1 MHILFVT
8 ENFPP
13 ETNAAAARVYERAC
27 YWVKWGH
34 RVTVLTTAPNFPAG
48 KVFEGY
54 ENRWFDRSELDGIE
68 VLRVKTF
75 IAANRGF
82 ALRTLDFL
90 SFMTTG
96 FVAGL
101 LQEPPDVV
109 VATSPQ
115 FFAAVGGWAIASA
128 KRRPFIFELGDLWP
142 ASIRAVGAI
151 KAETLLDAVEKL
163 ELFMYRKSAAVVALT
178 PSFKKD
184 LIRRGIP
191 SEKISVVINGV
202 DLPRYAPRP
211 KDQELAARWGLS
223 DKFIVGYIGTHGM
236 AHALDNIVNAAILL
250 RDQPDIALML
260 VGDGAERAALE
271 ARVKKERLEN
281 VVMVPRQPKN
291 KMPNFWSLCDIAL
304 VHLKNNPVF
313 SEVIPSKIFEAMA
326 MGLPILLAAPEG
338 EATKI
343 VSQTKAGK
351 CVAPEKPELLAK
363 AILNLKNDQI
373 GLERLAK
380 ASQKAAPEH
389 SRERQAEAMIQVLTE
404 AATEY
409 TFESRGH
416 G

>member
-48 KVFEGY
+48 KLYEGY
-54 ENRWFDRSELDGIE
+54 ENKWFDRSEWDGIE
-68 VLRVKTF
+68 ILRVKTF
-75 IAANRGF
+75 ISANRGF

-96 FVAGL
+96 FFAGIM
-101 LQEPPDVV
+101 QEPPDVV

-128 KRRPFIFELGDLWP
+128 KRRPFVFELGDLWP
-142 ASIRAVGAI
+142 ASIRAVGAMKTEI
-151 KAETLLDAVEKL
+151 LLDAVEKL

-184 LIRRGIP
+184 LVRRGI
-191 SEKISVVINGV
+191 EEDKIAVVINGV
-202 DLPRYAPRP
+202 DLPRYSPRP
-211 KDQELAARWGLS
+211 KDKELAVKWGVGN
-223 DKFIVGYIGTHGM
+223 KFVVGYIGTHGM
-236 AHALDNIVNAAILL
+236 AHGLGNVLDAAKLL
-250 RDQPDIALML
+250 RDRKDIAIML
-260 VGDGAERAALE
+260 VGDGAERNALE
-271 ARVKKERLEN
+271 ARVKKEGLTN
-281 VVMVPRQPKN
+281 LVMVPRQAK
-291 KMPNFWSLCDIAL
+291 KEMPRFWSLCDVAL
-304 VHLKNNPVF
+304 VHLKDNPVF

-326 MGLPILLAAPEG
+326 MGKPMILAAPKG
-338 EATKI
+338 EATGI
-343 VSQTKAGK
+343 VSRTNSGL
-351 CVAPEKPELLAK
+351 CIPPESPKYLAE
-363 AILNLKNDQI
+363 AIEGLKDDQI
-373 GLERLAK
+373 GTERLAK
-380 ASQKAAPEH
+380 ASKDAAQHH
-389 SRERQAEAMIQVLTE
+389 SRERQAELMIEVLSD

-409 TFESRGH
+409 TFENRGH